1 MSEFFPGAKVDESI
15 PDEPGYYDLP
25 PEQQLEVQREAMQRY
40 QCINI
45 PARYATA
52 RLDEWTTPTPRHE
65 AILAAVRR
73 YADRVNTDPVF
84 WEKPLGV
91 IFHGAAGTGK
101 TNLAVS
107 LMWEIVRMGRR
118 GLFVDMAAL
127 ARELSLEYNDNDGEY
142 SGDII
147 GDLRCFRIALI
158 DDLGAERITPD
169 VMAKLV
175 DIIHH
180 RYNDL
185 QITIFTSNLEWPR
198 EFEERYGKQ
207 AVSRLTESCR
217 AIAMPEMDFR
227 AERIE
232 P

>member
-1 MSEFFPGAKVDESI
+1 MSEFFPCAKVDESI

-25 PEQQLEVQREAMQRY
+25 PEQQLEIQREAMRSVH
-40 QCINI
+40 CVNI

-52 RLDEWTTPTPRHE
+52 TLDRWTTPTPRHE

-73 YADRVNTDPVF
+73 YADKVNADSTYT
-84 WEKPLGV
+84 LGV
-91 IFHGAAGTGK
+91 IFHGSAGTGK

-107 LMWEIVRMGRR
+107 LMWEIVRTGRR

-127 ARELSLEYNDNDGEY
+127 ARELILEYSDNEGEY

-147 GDLRCFRIALI
+147 GDLRCFPIALI
-158 DDLGAERITPD
+158 DDLGAERMTPD
-169 VMAKLV
+169 IMAKLT

-180 RYNDL
+180 RYNTL
-185 QITIFTSNLEWPR
+185 QVTLITSNLEWPR

-227 AERIE
+227 TERTE
-232 P
+232 Q